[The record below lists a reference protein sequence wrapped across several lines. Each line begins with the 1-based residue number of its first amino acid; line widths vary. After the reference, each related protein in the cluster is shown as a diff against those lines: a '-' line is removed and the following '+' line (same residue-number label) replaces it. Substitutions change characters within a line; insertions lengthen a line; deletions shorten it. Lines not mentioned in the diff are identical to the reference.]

1 VWNVF
6 LVREMRFQWQAGLSL
21 LFFGLVPLLH
31 CSDGDVEDVET
42 LEEDDSGLNI
52 DMPTSEQMRK
62 LHGKMDANA
71 DGKVAMAEA
80 LDFAKTIRKV
90 IVRRDVSTILDE
102 LDSDRDGRL
111 DLKELLKDLEIWL
124 HEAEEGDKEPQVRK
138 ELEIAKFK
146 VADANGDGFLT
157 DEELAP
163 VFYPETH
170 EGVLA
175 IAAGHTH
182 KRKDVDGNGQLS
194 PVEFWEGD
202 GVDGSD
208 VAISKDEEAD
218 FAKLDKDGSGSLS
231 IEELKIWEGGSF
243 HLEDAMRKFFDIAD
257 KDHDLHVTADE
268 FANARDALIGS
279 DAQYHFM
286 EWTEHHEL

>member
-1 VWNVF
+1 
-6 LVREMRFQWQAGLSL
+6 MRFRRRASL
-21 LFFGLVPLLH
+21 TLFFFGLIL
-31 CSDGDVEDVET
+31 SSNADDEAT
-42 LEEDDSGLNI
+42 LEEDSGLNV
-52 DMPTSEQMRK
+52 DMPTPEQMRK
-62 LHGKMDANA
+62 LHSKMDTNL

-80 LDFAKTIRKV
+80 IDFSKTIRNA

-102 LDSDRDGRL
+102 LDTDRDGRL
-111 DLKELLKDLEIWL
+111 DLNELLKDLVIWE

-163 VFYPETH
+163 MFYPETH
-170 EGVLA
+170 EGVLE
-175 IAAGHTH
+175 IAAAHTH

-194 PVEFWEGD
+194 PMEFWEGD

-208 VAISKDEEAD
+208 VAISKEEEVD

-231 IEELKIWEGGSF
+231 IEELKMWEGGTF
-243 HLEDAMRKFFDIAD
+243 HLADAMHKFFNIAD
-257 KDHDLHVTADE
+257 KDNDLHVTADE
-268 FANARDALIGS
+268 FANSREALTGS
-279 DAQYHFM
+279 DMQYHFI

>member
-1 VWNVF
+1 MILF
-6 LVREMRFQWQAGLSL
+6 
-21 LFFGLVPLLH
+21 FFGLIL
-31 CSDGDVEDVET
+31 SSNADDEAT
-42 LEEDDSGLNI
+42 LEEDSGLNV
-52 DMPTSEQMRK
+52 DMPTPEQMRK
-62 LHGKMDANA
+62 LHSKMDTNL

-80 LDFAKTIRKV
+80 IDFSKTIRNA

-102 LDSDRDGRL
+102 LDTDRDGRL
-111 DLKELLKDLEIWL
+111 DLNELLKDLVIWE

-163 VFYPETH
+163 MFYPETH
-170 EGVLA
+170 EGVLE
-175 IAAGHTH
+175 IAAAHTH

-194 PVEFWEGD
+194 PMEFWEGD

-208 VAISKDEEAD
+208 VAISKEEEVD

-231 IEELKIWEGGSF
+231 IEELKMWEGGTF
-243 HLEDAMRKFFDIAD
+243 HLADAMHKFFNIAD
-257 KDHDLHVTADE
+257 KDNDLHVTADE
-268 FANARDALIGS
+268 FANSREALTGS
-279 DAQYHFM
+279 DMQYHFI

>member
-1 VWNVF
+1 
-6 LVREMRFQWQAGLSL
+6 MRFRWQAALSL
-21 LFFGLVPLLH
+21 FFFGLIPLLH
-31 CSDGDVEDVET
+31 CNDGNVDDQET

-62 LHGKMDANA
+62 LHAIMDANA
-71 DGKVAMAEA
+71 DGKVAMAES
-80 LDFAKTIRKV
+80 LDFAKMIRKD

-146 VADANGDGFLT
+146 AADANGDGFLT

-175 IAAGHTH
+175 IATGHTH
-182 KRKDVDGNGQLS
+182 RRKDVDGNGQLS

-202 GVDGSD
+202 GIDGSD
-208 VAISKDEEAD
+208 VAISKEEAAD
-218 FAKLDKDGSGSLS
+218 FARLDKDGSGSLS
-231 IEELKIWEGGSF
+231 IEELKTWEGGSF
-243 HLEDAMRKFFDIAD
+243 HLEDAMQKFFDVAD
-257 KDHDLHVTADE
+257 KDNDMHVTADE
-268 FANARDALIGS
+268 FANARDVLSGS